1 MRKIAAIA
9 LLLSFAC
16 APVFAQKYASINT
29 TKANI
34 RACAGTKCA
43 VKWYA
48 WKYTPL
54 LMIKASPDKQWVQVK
69 DFEGFTGWVS
79 ASLLSANGGMSAK
92 VDLNVRKGPGTS
104 NPIVCTVEKGD
115 PFKYSSKKGSW
126 IEVEDDPANPK
137 EGKCHGWIY
146 NQNLWGFFKQ

>member
-1 MRKIAAIA
+1 MRKIAAVA
-9 LLLSFAC
+9 LLFCLAG
-16 APVFAQKYASINT
+16 APAFAQKYASINT

-48 WKYTPL
+48 WKYTPV
-54 LMIKASPDKQWVQVK
+54 LMLKTNQSKDWVQVK

-79 ASLLSANGGMSAK
+79 ASLLSAQGGMSAK
-92 VDLNVRKGPGTS
+92 VDLNVRQSPGTS
-104 NPIVCTVEKGD
+104 SAIVCTVEKGY
-115 PFKYSSKKGSW
+115 PFKYLSRQGSW
-126 IEVEDDPANPK
+126 IEVEDDPADPK
-137 EGKCHGWIY
+137 QGKCRGWVY

>member
-1 MRKIAAIA
+1 MKKITAVV
-9 LLLSFAC
+9 LMLGLV
-16 APVFAQKYASINT
+16 APVFAQKYASVNT

-34 RACAGTKCA
+34 RTCAGTKCA

-54 LMIKASPDKQWVQVK
+54 IMVKASSDKEWVQVK
-69 DFEGFTGWVS
+69 DFEGFSGWIS
-79 ASLLSANGGMSAK
+79 SSLLSPNGGMSAK

-104 NPIVCTVEKGD
+104 TEIVCTVEKGY
-115 PFKYSSKKGSW
+115 PFKYISKKGNW
-126 IEVEDDPANPK
+126 IQVEDDPADK
-137 EGKCHGWIY
+137 KQGKCRGWVY